1 MTPAGVSPAGVRL
14 AWPDLLDALEERNRR
29 CAALLDARDGDPEP
43 PALPDLDLH
52 ADGALPPGQALRAR
66 LLLAETER
74 LERLL
79 AARAGRL
86 RTALHYQRAGSTGA
100 R

>member
-1 MTPAGVSPAGVRL
+1 MRL
-14 AWPDLLDALEERNRR
+14 AWPDLLDALEERTRR
-29 CAALLDARDGDPEP
+29 CAALLEARDGGPEL
-43 PALPDLDLH
+43 PALPDLDLDP
-52 ADGALPPGQALRAR
+52 DGALPPELALRAR

-74 LERLL
+74 LERLG

-86 RTALHYQRAGSTGA
+86 RTALHYERAGSALT